1 MEGILEDMQYSNILD
16 NDLDDIIRHIKIDH
30 PNDGEV
36 LIGGHLCARGI
47 RVQLG

>member
-1 MEGILEDMQYSNILD
+1 MQYSNILD

-36 LIGGHLCARGI
+36 LIGGI
-47 RVQLG
+47 RVQHLYTV